1 MMVQRL
7 DVSVDE
13 LWHALERTVEAWAM
27 SLEACGREP
36 EGHAWR
42 VAEMALL
49 LSNKMGL
56 NSEDQANLVLGAF
69 LHDIGKMH
77 IPESI
82 LLKPG
87 LLDAAERTLVEQ
99 HPIFARN
106 MMLPIDLLRPA
117 IAVPYCHH
125 ERWDGRGYPRGLKG
139 AEIPRLARIFAVVDV
154 WDALSID
161 QAYRPAWEP
170 ERVREHLE
178 ASSGTHFDP
187 EVVDHFLVMISDGA
201 LVQQVI
207 AEAQERPAKLLTV
220 QEV

>member
-1 MMVQRL
+1 MVQRL
-7 DVSVDE
+7 DLSVDE

-42 VAEMALL
+42 VAEMSLL
-49 LSNKMGL
+49 LANKMAL
-56 NSEDQANLVLGAF
+56 PADDQANLVLGAF

-87 LLDAAERTLVEQ
+87 QLDPSERSLVEQ
-99 HPIFARN
+99 HPIYARN
-106 MMLPIDLLRPA
+106 MMLPIEILHPA

-125 ERWDGRGYPRGLKG
+125 ERWDGRGYPRRLLG
-139 AEIPRLARIFAVVDV
+139 AEIPRIARIFAVVDV

-161 QAYRPAWEP
+161 QTYRPAWEP
-170 ERVREHLE
+170 DRVREHLE
-178 ASSGTHFDP
+178 ASAGTHFDP
-187 EVVDHFLVMISDGA
+187 EVVDHFLVLISDS
-201 LVQQVI
+201 VKVDQVI
-207 AEAQERPAKLLTV
+207 AEAAERPSKLLTL
-220 QEV
+220 QDA